1 MWQALGGGAVSFL
14 SQAEA
19 APRAGVSTPGVPLR
33 PSLGLHGDIAGSA
46 SCQSGATPY
55 VRLRDGLPRSCIHP
69 HHPPQ
74 PSALHQAGPDVALPG
89 PSPIQF
95 PALHCAGKSVV
106 AGGQAC
112 PPRLVVILL
121 LPETLSTGLGSSAV
135 PPGLAAQGRDE
146 EGLLQRSPRR
156 ETAAQPGPCGTWSQT
171 SWDPESIPTSSLLR
185 AAQPQ
190 VSEPAAATKG
200 ALRVCGALCCDAWL
214 SPRPRDQSAVGSVCM
229 EIEA

>member
-156 ETAAQPGPCGTWSQT
+156 LRRLQPSLVPVGLGAKHLGTQKVSRHPACSVLPSLKCQSQQQRQ
-171 SWDPESIPTSSLLR
+171 R
-185 AAQPQ
+185 AP
-190 VSEPAAATKG
+190 
-200 ALRVCGALCCDAWL
+200 
-214 SPRPRDQSAVGSVCM
+214 
-229 EIEA
+229 